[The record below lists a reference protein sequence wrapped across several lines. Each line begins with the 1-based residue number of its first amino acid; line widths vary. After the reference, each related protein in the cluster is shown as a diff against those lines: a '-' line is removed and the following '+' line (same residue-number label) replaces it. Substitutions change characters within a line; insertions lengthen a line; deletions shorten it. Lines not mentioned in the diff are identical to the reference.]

1 MCEFNQNTYLS
12 WSSKSHCSWHH
23 FTSDLPFVPHAPCAK
38 CCFSDW
44 NRYNL
49 DIECNQGKYCFLLLL
64 TEIILR
70 KYVRILKIQMIRKLI
85 LRDLFPSKSINALL
99 LPKVT
104 SWNDSYCFRVLSRPI
119 TFPRTFHF
127 ILTSTLVKELS
138 VCQYQSNI
146 SGIKMK
152 RWWGLCCKWIWFSF
166 VYFVYLSPIAIL
178 RRYDGPIL

>member
-1 MCEFNQNTYLS
+1 MCEFNQNTDLS

-38 CCFSDW
+38 CCFSDS

-85 LRDLFPSKSINALL
+85 LNHIPIFRFTTTPRFVSIKIN
-99 LPKVT
+99 KC
-104 SWNDSYCFRVLSRPI
+104 S
-119 TFPRTFHF
+119 TF
-127 ILTSTLVKELS
+127 TL
-138 VCQYQSNI
+138 I
-146 SGIKMK
+146 
-152 RWWGLCCKWIWFSF
+152 
-166 VYFVYLSPIAIL
+166 YFLK
-178 RRYDGPIL
+178 